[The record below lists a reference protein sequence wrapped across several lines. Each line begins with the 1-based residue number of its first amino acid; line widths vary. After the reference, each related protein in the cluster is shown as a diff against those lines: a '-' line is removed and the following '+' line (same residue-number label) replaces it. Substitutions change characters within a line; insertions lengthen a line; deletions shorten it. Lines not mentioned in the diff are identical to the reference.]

1 MSAPAAPKAF
11 VVGPV
16 LAALA
21 AFAFGA
27 GCTDSLSQGPE
38 PTGDAGAPA
47 SPTAACIDGKP
58 TRPYPDGPHR
68 IAQGETL
75 PDLTFDGVRGDGT
88 KGPFALRELYEP
100 CAPSAKLAVLRVQG
114 GEWCGTCLWHAA
126 HGHELLEG
134 PLGARISLVDL
145 VVRAPDAD
153 RVRPEDLPGFRRKVD
168 RPERIPTLADPGF
181 SLSALAP
188 ASGAPLPL
196 VVLVDVRTMKVV
208 GTASNPSPDA
218 LAHQLETALAKLD
231 GAPVKAA
238 SPEPLVDGHFTRDEW
253 DMVRDMGA
261 AEALP
266 RDPSNAKEDDPN
278 ARALGA
284 ALFAD
289 TGFSP
294 SNDVSCATCHD
305 AKKSFSD
312 GLPRPSGPNVRG
324 SRRTPRIALAA
335 YARWQ
340 FWDGRADS
348 LWAQALG
355 PFENPDEIA
364 SSRVAVVRRLA
375 TTHKAAFEAAF
386 PAVPLPDPATL
397 PAGGKP
403 GDPTYDAL
411 PAPTRE
417 AVTRAFVDAGKAI
430 AAFERTLPYPKMRL
444 DAYARGDAKAL
455 SEAEKSS
462 LSVFMQTGCA
472 QCHFGPRLTND
483 AFHAVRMPTGRA
495 DGLADRGRRDG
506 LTLLAKSEF
515 SRGSRYADAPAAVS
529 PARDADDTTLG
540 AFKTPSLRGVAGG
553 GPFGH
558 GGAIAS
564 LIEVTEHYGRRGLP
578 EGDPRT
584 TGTFEPWLPHFD
596 EAAQWAL
603 VPFLESLKAE

>member
-1 MSAPAAPKAF
+1 MSARTAPRAF
-11 VVGPV
+11 VGGPA

-21 AFAFGA
+21 AFALAA
-27 GCTDSLSQGPE
+27 GCTDPLSQGVE
-38 PTGDAGAPA
+38 PAGDGGAPA
-47 SPTAACIDGKP
+47 SPPAACVEGKP
-58 TRPYPDGPHR
+58 TRAYPDGPHR

-75 PDLTFDGVRGDGT
+75 PDLTFAGLRGASE

-100 CAPSAKLAVLRVQG
+100 CATRAKLAVLRVQG
-114 GEWCGTCLWHAA
+114 GAWCGTCLWHAA

-134 PLGARISLVDL
+134 PLGARLSIVDL
-145 VVRAPDAD
+145 VVRGPDAD
-153 RVRPEDLPGFRRKVD
+153 RVRPEDLPGFRAKVD

-181 SLSALAP
+181 ALSALAP
-188 ASGAPLPL
+188 PSGTPLPL
-196 VVLVDVRTMKVV
+196 LVLVDVRTMKVV

-218 LAHQLETALAKLD
+218 LAHQLEAALAKLD
-231 GAPVKAA
+231 GASPPPDR
-238 SPEPLVDGHFTRDEW
+238 PEPLVDGHFTRNEW
-253 DMVRDMGA
+253 DMVRDFGA
-261 AEALP
+261 KEALP
-266 RDPSNAKEDDPN
+266 RDVSNAKEDDSN

-284 ALFAD
+284 ALFSD

-294 SNDVSCATCHD
+294 ANDVSCATCHD
-305 AKKSFSD
+305 ATKSFSD

-386 PAVPLPDPATL
+386 PRDTLPDPAAL
-397 PAGGKP
+397 PTSGKP

-411 PAPTRE
+411 PASTRD
-417 AVTRAFVDAGKAI
+417 AVTRAFADAGKAI

-444 DAYARGDAKAL
+444 DAYARGDTKAL
-455 SEAEKSS
+455 SDAEKSS

-483 AFHAVRMPTGRA
+483 AFHVVRMPTGRA
-495 DGLADRGRRDG
+495 DGLADRGRHEG

-515 SRGSRYADAPAAVS
+515 SRSSRYSDAPSAVS
-529 PARDADDTTLG
+529 PAREADDTTLG

-558 GGAIAS
+558 GGTFRT

-584 TGTFEPWLPHFD
+584 TGTFEPWIPHFD
-596 EAAQWAL
+596 EAAQWAI
-603 VPFLESLKAE
+603 VPFLESLTAE